1 VSLDA
6 TTEFNRSGESALSL
20 AVSGRW
26 CSARGKN
33 TAEAK
38 WRAAHPAPEPQPEGI
53 GSSFSGVVAS
63 ELVTR
68 PELTGLLE
76 VGVIRFG
83 RGTEVPRPNRARS
96 RSSETECRPAR
107 RRGDGRMSS
116 PRTARLRHRGEED
129 ARATRCRAPPKRR
142 TTRSSPSGSFHRAVP
157 TEVVE
162 PVRRTDRRLPH
173 GRVPPRWDGCVRH
186 AAGERRHLPWGS
198 APFGENSP
206 GDRCVG
212 LPDRHRPSSGFLTLS
227 TA

>member
-1 VSLDA
+1 MSLDA
-6 TTEFNRSGESALSL
+6 TTECYRSGESTLSL
-20 AVSGRW
+20 AASSRW

-33 TAEAK
+33 TVEANR
-38 WRAAHPAPEPQPEGI
+38 RAAHPAPDPSPEGV
-53 GSSFSGVVAS
+53 GSSCSGVVAS

-76 VGVIRFG
+76 VGVIRIG
-83 RGTEVPRPNRARS
+83 RGTEVPGPIITTP
-96 RSSETECRPAR
+96 EGGVTCRLAR

-116 PRTARLRHRGEED
+116 PRTARLRHRSDEV

-142 TTRSSPSGSFHRAVP
+142 TTRCSPSGSFRLAVP

-173 GRVPPRWDGCVRH
+173 GRIPPRWSGCVRH

-198 APFGENSP
+198 VPFGESSP

-212 LPDRHRPSSGFLTLS
+212 LPLRHRPPSGFLTLS
-227 TA
+227 TV